1 MNKKISVGVAVALMF
16 LAMAVT
22 ATVSVIAS
30 MNLFDSKVISVKS
43 SASMYDKLYE
53 MNSVVN
59 SNFYYDVSADAV
71 KNAVGDGYIAGLGDP
86 DTAYLTP
93 EEIEK
98 RAVDAEGMM
107 TSVGVE
113 VIKDAISGYFVVQK
127 VYDGSS
133 ADEAG
138 MLPQDVIIDIDG
150 NNISAID
157 EATAFSLLEGAEG
170 SRSSIT
176 YTRNTEESTVELT
189 RSKIEAESVFGALD
203 NGNYY
208 IRIREFC
215 NTTAEQFADVV
226 KDAVES
232 DADGIILDLR
242 DLFGGY
248 DLKVAADILDI
259 LLPAGT
265 TISAEYKGEAVK
277 VLYTSDADCVN
288 LPMVVLVNENTVGY
302 SELVAAVLA
311 DSGNCSIVGK
321 TTAGKGTLQSLF
333 QLTDG
338 SGLDLTV
345 AKLLAPISG
354 SYDEVGVKPA
364 YEAEAGEGFV
374 LADEL
379 PDQLMD
385 VQYKRA
391 IDVIGSLGR

>member
-107 TSVGVE
+107 ISVGVE
-113 VIKDAISGYFVVQK
+113 VVKDAISGYFVVQR

-157 EATAFSLLEGAEG
+157 EATAFALLEGAEG
-170 SRSSIT
+170 SRSTIT

-208 IRIREFC
+208 IRIRKFC
-215 NTTAEQFADVV
+215 NTTAGQFADTV
-226 KDAVES
+226 KDAVDSE
-232 DADGIILDLR
+232 ADGIILDLR

-248 DLKVAADILDI
+248 NLRVAADILDI

-265 TISAEYKGEAVK
+265 TISAEYKGEAAK
-277 VLYTSDADCVN
+277 VLYTSDADCIN
-288 LPMVVLVNENTVGY
+288 LPMVVLVNEKTEGY
-302 SELVAAVLA
+302 SELVAAVLG
-311 DSGNCSIVGK
+311 DSGYCSIVGK
-321 TTAGKGTLQSLF
+321 TTAGKGTMQSLF

-345 AKLLAPISG
+345 AKLLAPVSG